1 MLVEI
6 HDNPNVIGNLG
17 IIDVAVESCIF
28 WVSKMRVLGN
38 VSVNC
43 ALNWDY

>member
-1 MLVEI
+1 M
-6 HDNPNVIGNLG
+6 
-17 IIDVAVESCIF
+17 F

-43 ALNWDY
+43 ALNWDYFGSELCVHVWCMILHCLA